1 MALQSL
7 LLSRDDAVIRV
18 LRRVLSDME
27 IDVEV
32 CTGPEKAAEELARR
46 KWDAVIIDCDD
57 VHGAL
62 DVLRS
67 VRQTPS
73 NKTSTAF
80 AIINGVTSVRSA
92 FELGANLALEKPITA
107 DRAKHSFRAV
117 HGMMLQERRRYF
129 RHPVDMAVTLK
140 FEDKEK
146 HHHHEVLA
154 TAVNLSEGCGQL
166 HASRNPYLDRNQWH
180 YRLGRQ
186 RRPSRHPLRKPTL
199 CRQGTPGALVHRP
212 CGRGKETRRRPAA
225 GKTPLLAVKKHA
237 PGFRR
242 QASGSAL
249 LCHVYNR
256 SSPCHGGR

>member
-7 LLSRDDAVIRV
+7 LLSRDDDVIRV

-32 CTGPEKAAEELARR
+32 CTGSEKAAEELARR

-62 DVLRS
+62 DVLRA

-92 FELGANLALEKPITA
+92 FELGANLALEKPISA

-129 RHPVDMAVTLK
+129 RHPVDIAVTLK

-146 HHHHEVLA
+146 HQRHEVLA
-154 TAVNLSEGCGQL
+154 AGINLSEGGM
-166 HASRNPYLDRNQWH
+166 
-180 YRLGRQ
+180 
-186 RRPSRHPLRKPTL
+186 
-199 CRQGTPGALVHRP
+199 
-212 CGRGKETRRRPAA
+212 
-225 GKTPLLAVKKHA
+225 AVKLKSSVPAVHMKAVAAVNFMLPGTHTWIETNGTIAWVDGEGQAGIRFESPPFAVKEHLARWFTDNMEGEKKPVVA
-237 PGFRR
+237 PQQPAKRR
-242 QASGSAL
+242 FWQ
-249 LCHVYNR
+249 
-256 SSPCHGGR
+256 